1 MKVEIADLSCENLKD
16 APEWGSHPFS
26 CKYCI
31 YWEFPNECI
40 DPSKES
46 KENLFEKKLSW
57 LRNAASSIGS
67 CGKIA
72 YVDGKPVGYAEYAPP
87 NLLPNSYD
95 YRSGPPSGDAVF
107 ICCLFIACEEFRG
120 LGLGSQMLRNI
131 IEDLKS
137 RGVRA
142 VETFARKGSPDNP
155 SGPFEFYLKNGFKV
169 LRDDPEFPLMRLDLF
184 D

>member
-1 MKVEIADLSCENLKD
+1 
-16 APEWGSHPFS
+16 
-26 CKYCI
+26 
-31 YWEFPNECI
+31 
-40 DPSKES
+40 
-46 KENLFEKKLSW
+46 
-57 LRNAASSIGS
+57 
-67 CGKIA
+67 
-72 YVDGKPVGYAEYAPP
+72 
-87 NLLPNSYD
+87 
-95 YRSGPPSGDAVF
+95 
-107 ICCLFIACEEFRG
+107 
-120 LGLGSQMLRNI
+120 MLRNI